1 MAEAEEEEIDMVRLS
16 RRAFIAAS
24 SAVAGTL
31 VLPKIADA
39 QDAKESAYLKDRVDS
54 GALPPVAERL
64 PQNPLV
70 VTPLER
76 IGKQGGDW
84 KHALVGGGSLS
95 MLVRYQGYEPLVRFN
110 EDWSGLVENVA
121 ESWEV
126 NADATEYTFRLR
138 KGHKWSDGQPFTTE
152 DVQFW
157 YDAFFTDKDANTG
170 GNTWWYADGEPAR
183 VEVID
188 ETTFKV
194 IFPSPNGFFVQNLAW
209 AQQDQLTRTPKHYLQ
224 QFHIR
229 YNPDADKLA
238 REQGLESWIALFQ
251 REIGMVD
258 DNTFF
263 QNPNRPT
270 LNAWAFDLEGGIAPG
285 QSTEQAIAVR
295 NPYYFKV
302 DPEGTQLPYF
312 DRITYQMVADPE
324 VLLLKTLQGEVDLMD
339 QYIATPANKPVLF
352 DGQESG
358 GYGLYTLTE
367 TAANVMVFQLNL
379 NHTDAVKNKLFNT
392 KEFRQALS
400 LAIDRQALIDGVF
413 VGQGEPAQASI
424 RPGDPL
430 YVERLAKDFIEYDPD
445 TANAM
450 LDEIIPNRD
459 GEGYRLDESGRRA
472 TIIFELDQ
480 TRTTFLDMFQLA
492 VPMFQAVGIDAQV
505 RSMDRSLWETRVR
518 RGRDFDA
525 TAHQFGAN
533 SGIAAMLDAR
543 YFVPFSSNSLYAP
556 GWSLY
561 YLDPS
566 HENAIE
572 PPAEVKAQQ
581 ELYKKLLAT
590 GDPEQQHALMKEILE
605 NAADLFMTFGV
616 ALPPDGY
623 GIVKNE
629 MVNVPE
635 TMPNSFGWPTPG
647 PARPEQFFKA

>member
-1 MAEAEEEEIDMVRLS
+1 MVRLS

-24 SAVAGTL
+24 SALAGTL
-31 VLPKIADA
+31 TLPKFVGAADIR
-39 QDAKESAYLKDRVDS
+39 ESAFLKDKVDS

-64 PQNPLV
+64 PASPLV
-70 VTPLER
+70 ITPFER
-76 IGKQGGDW
+76 TGGQGGEW
-84 KHALVGGGSLS
+84 RHALVGGGSLS
-95 MLVRYQGYEPLVRFN
+95 MLVRYQGYEPLVRFDP
-110 EDWSGLVENVA
+110 EWSGLTVNVA
-121 ESWEV
+121 ETWEV
-126 NADATEYTFRLR
+126 NADGTEYTFRLR
-138 KGHKWSDGQPFTTE
+138 KGHKWSDGHPFTTE

-157 YDAFFTDKDANTG
+157 YDAYFNDEEANLG
-170 GNTWWYADGEPAR
+170 GNTWWYADGAPAR
-183 VEVID
+183 VEIVD

-194 IFPSPNGFFVQNLAW
+194 VFPSPSGFFVQNLAW
-209 AQQDQLTRTPKHYLQ
+209 AQQDQLTRMPKHYLQ

-238 REQGLESWIALFQ
+238 KEQGLESWIALFQ
-251 REIGMVD
+251 REVGFAD

-285 QSTEQAIAVR
+285 RNTEQAVAVR

-312 DRITYQMVADPE
+312 DRVVYQMVADPE
-324 VLLLKTLQGEVDLMD
+324 VLLLKTLQGEIDMMD

-352 DGQESG
+352 DGQEAG
-358 GYGLYTLTE
+358 GYGFYTLKE

-379 NHTDAVKNKLFNT
+379 NHTDPVKNKLFNT

-400 LAIDRQALIDGVF
+400 LSVDRQALIDAVF
-413 VGQGEPAQASI
+413 VGQGEPAQACM
-424 RPGDPL
+424 RPDDPL
-430 YVERLAKDFIEYDPD
+430 YLERLAKDFTQYDPD

-450 LDEIIPNRD
+450 LDEIIPEKD
-459 GEGYRLDESGRRA
+459 GEGYRLDESGRRV
-472 TIIFELDQ
+472 TTIFELDQ
-480 TRTTFLDMFQLA
+480 TRSTFLDMFQLA

-533 SGIAAMLDAR
+533 SGVAAMLDPR
-543 YFVPFSSNSLYAP
+543 YFVPFSTNSLYAP

-561 YLDPS
+561 YLDPA
-566 HENAIE
+566 NPDAIE
-572 PPAEVKAQQ
+572 PPADVKAQQ
-581 ELYKKLLAT
+581 DLYKKLLAT
-590 GDPEQQHALMKEILE
+590 ADPEQQKVLMKQILE

-616 ALPPDGY
+616 SLPPDGY
-623 GIVKNE
+623 GVVKND
-629 MVNVPE
+629 MVNVLR
-635 TMPNSFGWPTPG
+635 TMPNSFGWPTPA
-647 PARPEQFFKA
+647 PARPEQFLKA

>member
-1 MAEAEEEEIDMVRLS
+1 M
-16 RRAFIAAS
+16 
-24 SAVAGTL
+24 
-31 VLPKIADA
+31 
-39 QDAKESAYLKDRVDS
+39 
-54 GALPPVAERL
+54 
-64 PQNPLV
+64 
-70 VTPLER
+70 TPLER
-76 IGKQGGDW
+76 VGKQGGDW

-95 MLVRYQGYEPLVRFN
+95 MVVRYQGYEPLVRFN
-110 EDWSGLVENVA
+110 PDWSGLVENVA
-121 ESWEV
+121 ETWEV
-126 NADATEYTFRLR
+126 NAAATEYTFRLR
-138 KGHKWSDGQPFTTE
+138 KGHKWSDGHPFTTE

-157 YDAFFTDKDANTG
+157 YDAFFTDKDTNTG
-170 GNTWWYADGEPAR
+170 GNTWWYADGKPAR
-183 VEVID
+183 IEVVD

-194 IFPSPNGFFVQNLAW
+194 IFPSPSGFFVQNLAW
-209 AQQDQLTRTPKHYLQ
+209 AQQDQLTRCPKHYLQ

-238 REQGLESWIALFQ
+238 KERGLESWIALFQ
-251 REIGMVD
+251 REVGFVD

-263 QNPNRPT
+263 QNPKRPT
-270 LNAWAFDLEGGIAPG
+270 LNAWSFDLSGGIAPG
-285 QSTEQAIAVR
+285 QNTEQAMAGR

-312 DRITYQMVADPE
+312 DRIAYQMVADPE
-324 VLLLKTLQGEVDLMD
+324 VLLLKTLQGEIDLMD

-352 DGQESG
+352 DGQEKG
-358 GYGLYTLTE
+358 GYGFYTLKE

-379 NHTDAVKNKLFNT
+379 NHTDPVKNKLFNT

-400 LAIDRQALIDGVF
+400 VAIDRQALIDGVF
-413 VGQGEPAQASI
+413 VGQGEAAQASI
-424 RPGDPL
+424 RPDDSL
-430 YVERLAKDFIEYDPD
+430 YVERLAKDFTEFDPD
-445 TANAM
+445 AANTM
-450 LDEIIPNRD
+450 LDKIIPNKD
-459 GEGYRLDESGRRA
+459 DEGYRLDESGRRV

-543 YFVPFSSNSLYAP
+543 YFVPFSTNSLYAP

-561 YLDPS
+561 YLDAT
-566 HENAIE
+566 HENAVE
-572 PPAEVKAQQ
+572 PPQNIKAQQ
-581 ELYKKLLAT
+581 DLYKKLLAT
-590 GDPEQQHALMKEILE
+590 ADPEQQKALMKQLLE

-616 ALPPDGY
+616 SLPPDGY
-623 GIVKNE
+623 GVIKND
-629 MVNVPE
+629 MVNVLK